1 VRYLAVLLLSGCAT
15 VGYWEPNPNVMK
27 FDPSDVYFVQVRS
40 SEYFDHCDRHATAC
54 AVRCESINPDHAKP
68 ACRTG
73 FAGLPNR
80 WRCVIVSTYT
90 REQLALMR
98 DRNDLQVDQHEIRH
112 CTTGEDH
119 GY

>member
-1 VRYLAVLLLSGCAT
+1 
-15 VGYWEPNPNVMK
+15 MK
-27 FDPSDVYFVQVRS
+27 FDPSDVHFVRVHS
-40 SEYFDHCDRHATAC
+40 SEYFDHCDRHATTC
-54 AVRCESINPDHAKP
+54 AVRCQFINPDHAKP

-90 REQLALMR
+90 LDQLAEMK
-98 DRNDLQVDQHEIRH
+98 DRNGMPIDQHEIRH
-112 CTTGEDH
+112 CEKGEDH